1 MIFYKTHPAR
11 KTRKLTQESILPCSP
26 WHQSSPHC
34 APVSQKWI
42 CRLEDGG
49 KTEGRFFCVLF
60 STKEPSPCVLHL
72 FLQRQSIPLPAH
84 GRVIGNDMLVLLFY
98 YKKQSTSS
106 FQTGT
111 LLFTVCSRLCDK
123 RTIPRA
129 HKKASSPAP
138 PLAQNTD
145 TFQPVSALVSTPD
158 VPRR

>member
-1 MIFYKTHPAR
+1 MFSLAPKFSS
-11 KTRKLTQESILPCSP
+11 LCPCI
-26 WHQSSPHC
+26 
-34 APVSQKWI
+34 AKMDR
-42 CRLEDGG
+42 RLEDGG

-60 STKEPSPCVLHL
+60 STKEPSPCVLSL
-72 FLQRQSIPLPAH
+72 CFKGTVPLCFVPLCFPPVLRRQGVLLPAH
-84 GRVIGNDMLVLLFY
+84 GQVIGDDMLVLLFY